1 MNILSINLLNTT
13 PIRKLAFRQTAPNN
27 VYSQIPKQ
35 DEFVRNTGS
44 LDIRRIK
51 ALNMSHF
58 RLHPNE
64 TISAVTLAN
73 KNPAILTEL
82 KECGIENVI
91 DFRPEGSE
99 ESKYAQDCKKNGLNY
114 INFKIRD
121 NMPVFNAP
129 CSGKMSSEERRVAI
143 EKFVHQL
150 SDFFGL
156 MDKGKNF
163 MACLLGLHRTDLAA
177 TMNYLLNPN
186 EPKMPPVLAHMF
198 YPDEINSTNKYIG
211 KVKNV
216 LKNLNQKDKKF
227 LNIPENFSDIFDSR
241 VIKLRL
247 VNRAK

>member
-1 MNILSINLLNTT
+1 MNILSVNLFNTMPIKKLNF
-13 PIRKLAFRQTAPNN
+13 KQAAPN
-27 VYSQIPKQ
+27 VYSQMPEH
-35 DEFVRNTGS
+35 DEFVRATGS
-44 LDIRRIK
+44 LDIRRLK
-51 ALNMSHF
+51 AIGIPHF

-73 KNPAILTEL
+73 KNPNILTEL

-99 ESKYAQDCKKNGLNY
+99 ESKYAKDCRKNGLNY
-114 INFKIRD
+114 MNLKIRD
-121 NMPVFNAP
+121 NMPIFNVP
-129 CSGKMSSEERRVAI
+129 CSGKMSSEQRRVAI
-143 EKFVHQL
+143 ENFVNQL
-150 SDFFGL
+150 SDFFTL

-198 YPDEINSTNKYIG
+198 YPEETNFTNKYIG
-211 KVKNV
+211 KVKNI
-216 LKNLNQKDKKF
+216 LKNLNQNDKKI
-227 LNIPENFSDIFDSR
+227 LNIPENYSDIFDSR

-247 VNRAK
+247 INRAK